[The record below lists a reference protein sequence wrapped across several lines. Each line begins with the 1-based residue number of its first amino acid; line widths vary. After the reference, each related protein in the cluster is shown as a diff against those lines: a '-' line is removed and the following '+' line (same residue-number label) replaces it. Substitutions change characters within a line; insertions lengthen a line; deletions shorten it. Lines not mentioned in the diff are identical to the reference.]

1 MEKCHRMIVNK
12 PSMNCYSVAFLSGA
26 FSDKIVATIVLTTQL
41 SLTILL
47 LVSLINETREDP
59 DDNDMK
65 LDSMIV
71 TPIIAIFSSM
81 LVAKQIVNIKS
92 VNNAYPGMSK
102 SMMGVFDVIA
112 NGIVGIT
119 ILTIQVILL
128 THQTTRFDFVINSI
142 ATIFILELDDSVVF
156 LDDDA
161 IADLNRRMLMDY
173 FLKKIRKIGKIIACI
188 FFFLIFQS
196 YSSNLL
202 LQMIDFSFT
211 RTGMMLTTMWN

>member
-1 MEKCHRMIVNK
+1 MIVNK

-142 ATIFILELDDSVVF
+142 ATIFILDLDDSVVF

-173 FLKKIRKIGKIIACI
+173 FLKKIGKIGKIIACI
-188 FFFLIFQS
+188 FFFLIIPI
-196 YSSNLL
+196 LL
-202 LQMIDFSFT
+202 L
-211 RTGMMLTTMWN
+211 